1 LGSFQAKTMNINKVE
16 YCGSFHREDLCPK
29 DGLPEFAFIG
39 RSNVGKSSLIN
50 SLIRRKDLA
59 RVSKEPGKTQSLN
72 FYMVDQKWYIVDLPG
87 YGYARTSLSNR
98 DNWRKMIDYYLKNRQ
113 TLVTAFVLIDARHP
127 LQKADSQFM
136 EWCATQGVPFCM
148 IYTKADKMGP
158 QALQQNLESIRKEML
173 KDWAEMPQEFVT
185 SAETGMGREDILDF
199 MGKLM

>member
-1 LGSFQAKTMNINKVE
+1 MKINKVE

-72 FYMVDQKWYIVDLPG
+72 FYMVDDKWYIVDLPG

-113 TLVTAFVLIDARHP
+113 TLVTAFVLIDSRHP

-136 EWCATQGVPFCM
+136 EWCASQGVPFCI
-148 IYTKADKMGP
+148 IYTKSDKMGP
-158 QALQQNLESIRKEML
+158 QALQQNLEGIRKEML
-173 KDWAEMPQEFVT
+173 KDWEEMPQEFVT
-185 SAETGMGREDILDF
+185 SAETGIGREDILEF